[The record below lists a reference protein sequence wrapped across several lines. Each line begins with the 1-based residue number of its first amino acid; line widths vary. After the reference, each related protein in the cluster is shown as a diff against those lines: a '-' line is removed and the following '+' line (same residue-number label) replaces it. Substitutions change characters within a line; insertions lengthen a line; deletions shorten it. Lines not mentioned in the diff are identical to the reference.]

1 MSHEARVGL
10 MSDGDVLEP
19 RLYTKTFVK
28 PQDVRADEAER
39 DLDTVG
45 LECRNDDIPGALDK
59 GARATP
65 R

>member
-1 MSHEARVGL
+1 

-28 PQDVRADEAER
+28 PQDVGAEEAER